1 MMTSEKAREY
11 GKNSKQKTPK
21 EREEFVRFFIDKI
34 CSGYGCRKAVEAF
47 QEKFNIRSTDTAW
60 RYLKKAKER
69 IQEMGNENVEEAK
82 AVMRERLLDIYE
94 KTHEGKNYKTALQSL
109 KQLSELD
116 GLDAP
121 QKAEINF
128 DTNAEFNFD

>member
-1 MMTSEKAREY
+1 MITSEKAREY
-11 GKNSKQKTPK
+11 GKNSRQKTPK
-21 EREEFVRFFIDKI
+21 EREEFVQFFIDKI
-34 CSGYGCRKAVEAF
+34 CSGYGSRKAIDAF

-69 IQEMGNENVEEAK
+69 IQEIGNENIAEAK

-94 KTHEGKNYKTALQSL
+94 KTHESKNYKTALQSL

-121 QKAEINF
+121 QKTELNI

>member
-1 MMTSEKAREY
+1 MITSEKAREY
-11 GKNSKQKTPK
+11 GKNSRQKTPK
-21 EREEFVRFFIDKI
+21 EREEFVQFFIDKI
-34 CSGYGCRKAVEAF
+34 CSGYGCRKAIEAF

-69 IQEMGNENVEEAK
+69 IQEIGNENVEEAK
-82 AVMRERLLDIYE
+82 AVMRERLTDIYE
-94 KTHEGKNYKTALQSL
+94 KAHESKNYKTALQSL

-121 QKAEINF
+121 QKTELNI
-128 DTNAEFNFD
+128 DTNAEFNFE

>member
-1 MMTSEKAREY
+1 MITSEKAREY

-21 EREEFVRFFIDKI
+21 EREEFVQFFIDKI
-34 CSGYGCRKAVEAF
+34 CSGYGCRKAIEAF
-47 QEKFNIRSTDTAW
+47 QEKFNIHSTDTAW

-69 IQEMGNENVEEAK
+69 IQEIGNENVEEAK

-94 KTHEGKNYKTALQSL
+94 KTHESKNYKTALQSL

-121 QKAEINF
+121 TKAELNIE
-128 DTNAEFNFD
+128 TNAEFNFE

>member
-1 MMTSEKAREY
+1 MTSEKAREY

-21 EREEFVRFFIDKI
+21 EREEFIQFFVDKI
-34 CSGYGCRKAVEAF
+34 CSGYGCRKAIDAF